1 MVLEENE
8 MLINE
13 GKRIGINEGKRIG
26 INEGKRIG
34 INEGKR
40 IGINE
45 GKRISVINM
54 LKKGYQI
61 ETISQIT
68 ELSEKKIKE
77 IIKSIKE

>member
-1 MVLEENE
+1 MLTAEQMVLEENE
-8 MLINE
+8 ML
-13 GKRIGINEGKRIG
+13 
-26 INEGKRIG
+26 

>member
-1 MVLEENE
+1 MLAAEQMVLEENE
-8 MLINE
+8 ML
-13 GKRIGINEGKRIG
+13 
-26 INEGKRIG
+26 

-54 LKKGYQI
+54 LKKGYPI

>member
-1 MVLEENE
+1 MLAAEQMVLEENE
-8 MLINE
+8 ML
-13 GKRIGINEGKRIG
+13 

>member
-1 MVLEENE
+1 MLTAEQMVLEENE
-8 MLINE
+8 ML
-13 GKRIGINEGKRIG
+13 
-26 INEGKRIG
+26 

-54 LKKGYQI
+54 LKKGYPI

>member
-1 MVLEENE
+1 MLAAEQMVLEENE
-8 MLINE
+8 ML
-13 GKRIGINEGKRIG
+13 

-54 LKKGYQI
+54 LKKGYPI

>member
-1 MVLEENE
+1 MLAAEQMVLEENE
-8 MLINE
+8 ML
-13 GKRIGINEGKRIG
+13 
-26 INEGKRIG
+26 

>member
-1 MVLEENE
+1 MLTAEQMVLEENE
-8 MLINE
+8 ML
-13 GKRIGINEGKRIG
+13 

-54 LKKGYQI
+54 LKKGYPI

>member
-1 MVLEENE
+1 MLAAEQMVLEENE
-8 MLINE
+8 ML
-13 GKRIGINEGKRIG
+13 INEGKRIG